1 MTNQTDIAEE
11 LLRIKAIQLRTNVDE
26 FFTWTSGIKSPI
38 YCDNRLTMS
47 YPVVRKKIKQ
57 AFMKMIESLDQ
68 KPEVI
73 AGCATAGIPHA
84 AWIAEELD
92 LPMVYVRSS
101 PKGHGKENQIEGIVA
116 PGQKVLVIEDLIST
130 GGSSIE
136 MSQVLRDAEADVM
149 EVFAIFTYGLHKAKT
164 AFTEAE
170 LNYQTITDFDQLL
183 EMLQQKQEITEAET
197 ERLLY
202 WRNQL

>member
-68 KPEVI
+68 KPEEI
-73 AGCATAGIPHA
+73 AGGATTGNTQA
-84 AWIAEELD
+84 AWMAEKLD
-92 LPMVYVRSS
+92 LPIVYVRAS
-101 PKGHGKENQIEGIVA
+101 PKRHGKETQIGGIVA
-116 PGQKVLVIEDLIST
+116 PGQKVLVIEDLLST
-130 GGSSIE
+130 GGSSIGR
-136 MSQVLRDAEADVM
+136 SQVLRDAEAGVM

-164 AFTEAE
+164 AITEAE
-170 LNYQTITDFDQLL
+170 LNYQTITDFYQLL